1 MPFFI
6 VVVVVVVCDCD
17 CDCALDVGF
26 AVVVFVCEAVFA
38 SVAAAFND
46 FSDIELELEPFR
58 FFVLNGSL
66 EEGVVSAPFVTLLF
80 NRGDADRGGVITV
93 LLIFSSRSAIAAALL
108 LLLLLLLL
116 LSLHALEAAHFGDG
130 GSASGSI
137 NSRLESNNCFSA
149 RLINAETAF

>member
-1 MPFFI
+1 M
-6 VVVVVVVCDCD
+6 
-17 CDCALDVGF
+17 
-26 AVVVFVCEAVFA
+26 
-38 SVAAAFND
+38 
-46 FSDIELELEPFR
+46 EPFR

-116 LSLHALEAAHFGDG
+116 SLHALEAAHFGDG

>member
-6 VVVVVVVCDCD
+6 VVVVVVV

-26 AVVVFVCEAVFA
+26 AVVVFVCEAAFA

-58 FFVLNGSL
+58 FFVLNGGL
-66 EEGVVSAPFVTLLF
+66 EEGVVSAPFVTLF

-93 LLIFSSRSAIAAALL
+93 LLIFSSRSAIAAAS
-108 LLLLLLLL
+108 LL
-116 LSLHALEAAHFGDG
+116 LSLHALGAHFGDG

>member
-6 VVVVVVVCDCD
+6 VVVVVVV

-26 AVVVFVCEAVFA
+26 AVVVFVCEAAFA

-58 FFVLNGSL
+58 FFVLNGGL
-66 EEGVVSAPFVTLLF
+66 EEGVVSAPFVTF

-108 LLLLLLLL
+108 LL
-116 LSLHALEAAHFGDG
+116 SLHALGAHFGDG

>member
-6 VVVVVVVCDCD
+6 VVVVVVCDCD

-108 LLLLLLLL
+108 LL
-116 LSLHALEAAHFGDG
+116 SLHALEAAHFGDG

>member
-6 VVVVVVVCDCD
+6 VVVVVVV

-46 FSDIELELEPFR
+46 FSDIKLELEPFR

-66 EEGVVSAPFVTLLF
+66 EEGVVSAPFVTLF

-93 LLIFSSRSAIAAALL
+93 LLIFSSRSAIAAA

>member
-6 VVVVVVVCDCD
+6 VVVVVVV

-26 AVVVFVCEAVFA
+26 AVVVFVCEAAFA

-58 FFVLNGSL
+58 FFVLNGGL
-66 EEGVVSAPFVTLLF
+66 EEGVVSAPFVTLF

-108 LLLLLLLL
+108 LL
-116 LSLHALEAAHFGDG
+116 SLHALGAHFGDG

>member
-6 VVVVVVVCDCD
+6 VVVVVVVF
-17 CDCALDVGF
+17 DCALDVGF
-26 AVVVFVCEAVFA
+26 AVVVFVCEAAFA

-58 FFVLNGSL
+58 FFVLNGGL
-66 EEGVVSAPFVTLLF
+66 EEGVVSAPFVTLF

-108 LLLLLLLL
+108 LL
-116 LSLHALEAAHFGDG
+116 SLHALGAHFGDG

>member
-6 VVVVVVVCDCD
+6 VVVVVVVCDC
-17 CDCALDVGF
+17 ALAVGF

-58 FFVLNGSL
+58 FFVLNGGL
-66 EEGVVSAPFVTLLF
+66 EEGVVSAPFVTF
-80 NRGDADRGGVITV
+80 NRGDADRGGVTV
-93 LLIFSSRSAIAAALL
+93 LLIFSSRSAIAA
-108 LLLLLLLL
+108 LLL
-116 LSLHALEAAHFGDG
+116 LSLHALEAHFGDG

>member
-6 VVVVVVVCDCD
+6 VVVVVVV

-26 AVVVFVCEAVFA
+26 AVVVFVCEAAFA

-58 FFVLNGSL
+58 FFVLNGGL
-66 EEGVVSAPFVTLLF
+66 EEGVVSAPFVTLF
-80 NRGDADRGGVITV
+80 NRGDADCGGVITV

-108 LLLLLLLL
+108 LL
-116 LSLHALEAAHFGDG
+116 SLHALGAHFGDG

>member
-6 VVVVVVVCDCD
+6 VVVVVVVVCDCD

-38 SVAAAFND
+38 SAAAAFND

-66 EEGVVSAPFVTLLF
+66 EEGVVSAPFVTLF

-108 LLLLLLLL
+108 LL
-116 LSLHALEAAHFGDG
+116 SLHALGAHFGDG

>member
-6 VVVVVVVCDCD
+6 VVVVVVCDCDCDCD

-108 LLLLLLLL
+108 LL
-116 LSLHALEAAHFGDG
+116 SLHALGAHFGDG